1 MLQIDVSFLPISNFV
16 NSNFSKE
23 NTIVIAIDV
32 LRATTTIVTAL
43 EYGVASII
51 PVTTV
56 EEALELYENS
66 YHNSTRL
73 GGERNNIKPP
83 KFHFG
88 NSPFEYQN
96 KEVSNKKVIFT
107 TTNGTKLLNTLLN
120 FDKIYLGCYRN
131 IESLV
136 HHIFIQGSNKTNIL
150 VACAGSNDKFSFD
163 DVLCAGAFVDAFQS
177 ISSANIQLTD
187 TAKVA
192 KMLYNQTQNT
202 IRDFVKSTSHG
213 ASLVS
218 SGFEKDVDFC
228 FSKNTSN
235 IIAVYEQ
242 NIVKS
247 L

>member
-1 MLQIDVSFLPISNFV
+1 MQIHVSFLPIENFEQ
-16 NSNFSKE
+16 NNFSKE

-32 LRATTTIVTAL
+32 LRATTTMITAF
-43 EYGVASII
+43 EFGATSIL

-56 EEALELYENS
+56 DEALEIFEKSQPNS
-66 YHNSTRL
+66 VLL
-73 GGERNNIKPP
+73 GGERNNIKPI

-107 TTNGTKLLNTLLN
+107 TTNGTKLLHRLQN
-120 FDKIYLGCYRN
+120 FPKIYLGCYRN
-131 IESLV
+131 VESLV
-136 HHIFIQGSNKTNIL
+136 QHICIQSNDNTNIL

-177 ISSANIQLTD
+177 VSSTNIQLTD

-192 KMLYNQTQNT
+192 KILYSQSKST
-202 IRDFVKSTSHG
+202 IVDFVKTTSHG
-213 ASLVS
+213 ASLVE
-218 SGFEKDVDFC
+218 SGFEQDVDYC
-228 FSKNTSN
+228 FTKNSST

-242 NIVKS
+242 NLVKS